1 MLQLSEI
8 QKHYSSR
15 ENGLPRLVLKE
26 YLQYKILEI
35 IFSSKYADKLVFMGG
50 TSVRIVLGNDR
61 FSEDLDIDNSGISQ
75 TDFSDLM
82 KIVKNKLEKEG
93 LKVETRNTFK
103 NVYHCYIK
111 FPALL
116 FDSRLSPLKDEKV
129 MIQIDS
135 FSNKENLSVDTRIIS
150 RADIFTE
157 IRTYPPDLVLA
168 QKIGALLNRKRAK
181 GRDFYD
187 TVFLFSMSEPDWT
200 YLERH
205 YQIKNFKEFS
215 IAVKK
220 RYASADIASL
230 AKDVEPF
237 LLNPGKII
245 QVEKFLKWLDD
256 FGENKRAY

>member
-8 QKHYSSR
+8 QKHYSIQ

-61 FSEDLDIDNSGISQ
+61 FSEDLDIDNSGMSQ
-75 TDFSDLM
+75 ADFSDLM
-82 KIVKNKLEKEG
+82 EIVKSKLEREG
-93 LKVETRNTFK
+93 LKVEIRNTYK
-103 NVYHCYIK
+103 DVYHCYLK

-116 FDSRLSPLKDEKV
+116 FDNRLSPLKDEKI

-135 FSNKENLSVDTRIIS
+135 FPNEEILPVETKIVSKGDVFS
-150 RADIFTE
+150 E
-157 IRTYPPDLVLA
+157 IRTYPGSLILA
-168 QKIGALLNRKRAK
+168 QKMGAILNRKRAK

-187 TVFLFSMSEPDWT
+187 TVFLFSMSEPDWP

-205 YQIKNFKEFS
+205 YRIRDFKEFS
-215 IAVKK
+215 AAVKR
-220 RYASADIASL
+220 RYTSEDFSSL
-230 AKDVEPF
+230 ARDVEPF

-245 QVEKFLKWLDD
+245 QVEKFLNWLND
-256 FGENKRAY
+256 FELKKRQI